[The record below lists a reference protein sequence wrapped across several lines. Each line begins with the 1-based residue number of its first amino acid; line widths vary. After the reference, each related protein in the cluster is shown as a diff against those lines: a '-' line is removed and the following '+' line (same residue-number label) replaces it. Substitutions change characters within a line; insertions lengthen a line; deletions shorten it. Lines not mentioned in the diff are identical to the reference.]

1 MGWSWV
7 RAKAACGIQ
16 PSAACRRTTDGLPK
30 LPRIRGDIGLRGNA
44 EHAGL
49 PDLPFA
55 DLQGQANAATGVSKL
70 GEKCA
75 VAMDPSHPT
84 DRKSTRLNSSHLGIS
99 YAVFCLKKKVTKVAT
114 SHGSRVFCLC
124 GAPCHS

>member
-1 MGWSWV
+1 MVASILRDRTGLFSRQGPRPCFEWDWAAQSCWSPVPGLW
-7 RAKAACGIQ
+7 RPTGL
-16 PSAACRRTTDGLPK
+16 RRPI
-30 LPRIRGDIGLRGNA
+30 IRGDIGLRGNA

-84 DRKSTRLNSSHLGIS
+84 AR
-99 YAVFCLKKKVTKVAT
+99 
-114 SHGSRVFCLC
+114 SRVL
-124 GAPCHS
+124 